1 MAGARQLVAVL
12 AATALAVGVAPAGG
26 ARSARAAAEDDREVR
41 SQWALA
47 QVGAPQAWAR
57 TTGAGIKIGIVDTG
71 VDLAHEDLAGKV
83 VANAGCIGSTGD
95 PARCRAGGGQDDNG
109 HGTHVSGIAAAVTG
123 NGIGIAGVAPDAQL
137 VVAKVLDNQG
147 AGALDDVNAGIKWV
161 VDHGAKIVNLSL
173 GQDSVLTGL
182 FGTSLGVGVE
192 YAWSHGAIPVLA
204 AGNSNLFGLGS
215 AQYGEMNAVVVGA
228 TGHNDT
234 VADYSSPVGNA
245 KWALV
250 APGGDGISSKPEN
263 DIYSTWW
270 ESGKRNQYKAEA
282 GTSMATPHVAGTLAL
297 LLARGLTPQAAV
309 DTLLA
314 TADRRVKCGS
324 NCRGRLDAAAA
335 LGSLPATTTTTTTS
349 TTTTTTTSTTTTTTT
364 SSPKTTPTRPPTP
377 DPTAGSA
384 SSPGVF
390 RPGYVMADD
399 RGGVRA
405 FGDEAFSGE
414 LATAPNR
421 PIVGLDTVPGPA
433 PGYWLVASDGGI
445 FSFGDARF
453 LGSTGAMRLN
463 RPIVGMAATPTG
475 RGYWL
480 VASDGGIFSFGDAG
494 FFGST
499 GAMRLNQPIVVMAS
513 TPTGAGYSLVA
524 ADGGIFSFGD
534 AGFYGST
541 GGMRL
546 NQPIAGMAPAPG
558 GRGYW
563 LAAADGGLFAFGA
576 APYAGSAAGAGLG
589 HVVGIA
595 AG

>member
-1 MAGARQLVAVL
+1 LRLFRSRLSTAAILAALVAL
-12 AATALAVGVAPAGG
+12 ALPPG
-26 ARSARAAAEDDREVR
+26 AARAAGDPER
-41 SQWALA
+41 SRQWGLTTIGVPA
-47 QVGAPQAWAR
+47 AWSSS
-57 TTGAGIKIGIVDTG
+57 TGAGVRIGIVDSG
-71 VDLAHEDLAGKV
+71 VDLAHEDLASKV
-83 VANAGCIGSTGD
+83 VANAGCIGTTGD
-95 PARCRAGGGQDDNG
+95 PARCTAGGGQDDFG
-109 HGTHVSGIAAAVTG
+109 HGTHVSGIAAAATG

-137 VVAKVLDNQG
+137 VVAKVLTDQG
-147 AGALDDVNAGIKWV
+147 SGDINDVNAGIKWV
-161 VDHGAKIVNLSL
+161 VDHGAKVVNLSL

-182 FGTSLGVGVE
+182 LGSSLDVGVE

-215 AQYGEMNAVVVGA
+215 ADYGEMNAVVVGA
-228 TGHNDT
+228 TGRNDT
-234 VADYSSPVGNA
+234 MAGYSSPVGNA

-270 ESGKRNQYKAEA
+270 ESGKRDQYKAEA
-282 GTSMATPHVAGTLAL
+282 GTSMATPHVSGTLAL

-314 TADRRVKCGS
+314 TADRRVQCGS

-349 TTTTTTTSTTTTTTT
+349 STTTSSTTTSSMTTTTTSG
-364 SSPKTTPTRPPTP
+364 PKTTSPTRTTTP
-377 DPTAGSA
+377 NPTAGSA
-384 SSPGVF
+384 SSPGDF
-390 RPGYVMADD
+390 RPGYVMADE
-399 RGGVRA
+399 RGRVRA
-405 FGDEAFSGE
+405 FGDEVFSGE

-463 RPIVGMAATPTG
+463 QPIVGMAATPTG
-475 RGYWL
+475 EGYWL
-480 VASDGGIFSFGDAG
+480 VASDGGIFSFGDAR

-499 GAMRLNQPIVVMAS
+499 GAMRLNQPIVVMVS
-513 TPTGAGYSLVA
+513 TPTGTGYSLVA
-524 ADGGIFSFGD
+524 SDGGIFSFGD
-534 AGFYGST
+534 AGFFGST

-576 APYAGSAAGAGLG
+576 APYAGSAAGAGLD